1 MYEDSKISFT
11 HSPTGGCSSYH
22 LLVIVDS
29 AATNMGVCAFVR
41 ILNLSE
47 NVITSPSFLND
58 SFTAYSI
65 RDRWFFFDHF

>member
-1 MYEDSKISFT
+1 M
-11 HSPTGGCSSYH
+11 
-22 LLVIVDS
+22 IVDS